1 MWDQGISGEFQN
13 KKQKIFIFNTISKVL
28 ENTSLMKN
36 HTKIVSKEG
45 KKKKNKQRHICKDFP
60 LKHLFFFWSF

>member
-45 KKKKNKQRHICKDFP
+45 KKKKQAKTHM
-60 LKHLFFFWSF
+60 